1 MTTETLTFSK
11 ARLARLKDCYA
22 SAEAEGKEEFEFDG
36 ITLLIGYA
44 KYLIEYLDNHFEK
57 AKKTSAVY
65 RTKEWVF

>member
-57 AKKTSAVY
+57 AKKTSDVY
-65 RTKEWVF
+65 RNKM